1 MLRKLRG
8 HKNLVKLYDVVEPTN
23 SPATFNCLYLVFEA
37 APSDMRKM
45 YKSSLYL
52 TERHIKTV
60 LYHLL
65 VGLKFIHSANVIH
78 RDIKPANLLIE
89 QDCTVKI
96 CDFGLAR

>member
-8 HKNLVKLYDVVEPTN
+8 HKNLVKLYDILEPTN
-23 SPATFNCLYLVFEA
+23 SASSFNTIYLVFEA
-37 APSDMRKM
+37 SPTDMRKM
-45 YKSSLYL
+45 YKSQVHL
-52 TERHIKTV
+52 TETHIKTV

-89 QDCTVKI
+89 HDCTVKI